1 MNTLKIKSLTI
12 EEIEQLEKLN
22 ATFRDALISFREYRY
37 HGGGQIDENI
47 LRNLQ
52 ESMKLCVQEA
62 KTILAQNNIQDLS
75 TLKEMSNKY
84 FMVEF
89 LNGVFD
95 TEIYAVEDEID
106 CGL

>member
-52 ESMKLCVQEA
+52 ESMKLCVNEA

>member
-12 EEIEQLEKLN
+12 EEISKLEKLN

-37 HGGGQIDENI
+37 HGGGEIDESI

-52 ESMKLCVQEA
+52 ESMNHCVKEA
-62 KTILAQNNIQDLS
+62 KTLLAQNNIQDVS
-75 TLKEMSNKY
+75 TLKEVSNKY

-95 TEIYAVEDEID
+95 MEIYAVEDEID

>member
-84 FMVEF
+84 FMIEF

>member
-12 EEIEQLEKLN
+12 EEIAKLEKLN

-37 HGGGQIDENI
+37 HGGGEIDENI

-52 ESMKLCVQEA
+52 ESMKLCVNEA
-62 KTILAQNNIQDLS
+62 KTLLAKNNIQDLS

>member
-1 MNTLKIKSLTI
+1 MNTLKIKNLTI
-12 EEIEQLEKLN
+12 EEIEKLEKLN

-52 ESMKLCVQEA
+52 ESMKLCVKEA